1 MSGSDAIS
9 LVPLTFDDWPAVRD
23 IYQEGIDTGDA
34 TFETSAPD
42 WEVWDAK
49 HLASCRLVAREGGE
63 VLGWA
68 ALSPV
73 SARHVYRGVA
83 EVSVYVSGRARGRGV
98 GSMLLNRLVTAS
110 EEQSIW
116 TLQASIFPENRASI
130 ALHLRA
136 GFRIVGTR
144 ERIACREGRWR
155 DTVLMER
162 RSVCL

>member
-1 MSGSDAIS
+1 MSPA
-9 LVPLTFDDWPAVRD
+9 PLTPEDWPAVRA

-34 TFETSAPD
+34 TFETAAPD
-42 WEVWDAK
+42 WEAWDAK
-49 HLASCRLVAREGGE
+49 HLASCRLAVREGAE
-63 VLGWA
+63 ILGWA

-73 SARHVYRGVA
+73 SARPVYRGVA
-83 EVSVYVSGRARGRGV
+83 EVSVYVLSRARGRGV
-98 GSMLLNRLVTAS
+98 GSLLLSQLVAAS
-110 EEQSIW
+110 EEHGIW

-130 ALHLRA
+130 ALHQRA

-162 RSVCL
+162 RTTRF

>member
-1 MSGSDAIS
+1 MSGSDGVSPA
-9 LVPLTFDDWPAVRD
+9 PLTFDDWPAVRE
-23 IYQEGIDTGDA
+23 IYQDGIDTGDA
-34 TFETSAPD
+34 TFETAAPD
-42 WEVWDAK
+42 WEAWDAK
-49 HLASCRLVAREGGE
+49 HLASCRLVVREGSQ

-73 SARHVYRGVA
+73 SARPVYRGVA
-83 EVSVYVSGRARGRGV
+83 EVSVYVSGRARGRGI
-98 GSMLLNRLVTAS
+98 GSMLLNQLVAAS
-110 EEQSIW
+110 EEHGIW

-130 ALHLRA
+130 ALHQRA

-162 RSVCL
+162 RSARL